1 MPGPISGW
9 ERGGLRPIIRAHW
22 RAGYLRTEA
31 HLPENPLALPH
42 AQPHPEAAP
51 EVLGKIRAVPG
62 VRAQAGI
69 PRAPAQIR
77 LQLAPLRCIE
87 RSGPTRSRAFPQRL
101 QPALLEAMHP
111 PLYGGVI
118 FTEEHRYLAAGMPHG
133 QKQQRVQSVI
143 VAGLFAASDFLPDGD
158 AHRVGIVDAELV
170 HRVAYNPQSHFR
182 ASSTMRGAASP
193 PYRSLISNRS
203 LRPAA

>member
-1 MPGPISGW
+1 MLRLPPAAGIRKTVLPPAFLGSSQERHGADPAGMPGPISGW

-62 VRAQAGI
+62 VRAQTGI

-87 RSGPTRSRAFPQRL
+87 RSGPTRFRAFPQRL

-111 PLYGGVI
+111 ALYGGVI
-118 FTEEHRYLAAGMPHG
+118 FTEEH
-133 QKQQRVQSVI
+133 
-143 VAGLFAASDFLPDGD
+143 
-158 AHRVGIVDAELV
+158 
-170 HRVAYNPQSHFR
+170 
-182 ASSTMRGAASP
+182 
-193 PYRSLISNRS
+193 
-203 LRPAA
+203 